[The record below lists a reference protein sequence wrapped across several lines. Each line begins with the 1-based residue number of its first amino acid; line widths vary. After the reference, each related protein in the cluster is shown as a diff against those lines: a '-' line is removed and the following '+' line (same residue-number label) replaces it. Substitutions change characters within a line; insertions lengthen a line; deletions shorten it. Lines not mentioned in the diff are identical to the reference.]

1 MATIKI
7 VIALYML
14 IVLGIGFWAM
24 KKTRNSSDF
33 FVAGK
38 QLGIIAVALAAF
50 SAAISGFVFV
60 GGPGLEYKVGIG
72 SLWLTFPTSIS
83 FAMAWMILGKRMRF
97 LAETRNCMTVS
108 DAILARYESKPAS
121 FLAAIASIVGLIL
134 YLATQISAFA
144 FILSPIFNIEYK
156 TAVLIGM
163 GIVLVYSVAGGMLAG
178 VYTDVFQGSIM
189 AVASIFVFIL
199 TLKHGGGMAN
209 MSTTIAQ
216 QVKPEF
222 VGPWGVLPAS
232 LAMGWFFC
240 LSIGIVGQPHIAH
253 KFYMIKDIR
262 KLRWGPVIA
271 AMAGMLGGL
280 LWLGVGMVMKY
291 KVTIGEVAALENA
304 DYAISIF
311 LNNYTPKILAGIIY
325 AGIASAVM
333 STADSFINLASAAT
347 VRDIPKAFG
356 IELDSK
362 KELKYGRYAVVAL
375 SVLTVVI
382 SFSFGAKGVAVLG
395 AFGWGTFAAAL
406 APALGIGLNW
416 KRATKQAAFW
426 SILVGLSLNVFLEI
440 SSKLGAGF
448 YKAIFAPMGI
458 YNGTLSLVISIIL
471 FIVISY
477 LTPEPKLK
485 EDVEAIMEV

>member
-14 IVLGIGFWAM
+14 VVLGIGFWAM
-24 KKTRNSSDF
+24 KKTTNSSDF

-108 DAILARYESKPAS
+108 DAILARYESKPAG
-121 FLAAIASIVGLIL
+121 FLAAIASIIGLIL

-189 AVASIFVFIL
+189 AVASVFVFIL

-222 VGPWGVLPAS
+222 VGPWGVLPAP

-271 AMAGMLGGL
+271 AIAGMLGGL
-280 LWLGVGMVMKY
+280 LWLGVGLVMKY

-347 VRDIPKAFG
+347 VRDIPKSFG
-356 IELDSK
+356 IELDPK

-375 SVLTVVI
+375 SILTVVI

-440 SSKLGAGF
+440 SSKLGSGF
-448 YKAIFAPMGI
+448 YNAIFAPLGI
-458 YNGTLSLVISIIL
+458 YNGTFSLVISIIL